1 MALEKGM
8 DVTAQLYF
16 AALIVGA
23 LTPVQVGINAALK
36 ASLDNPLAAGLTNFI
51 VGGLAI
57 LLVAL
62 LTRSGV
68 PALAAAASVPAWG
81 WLGGL
86 IGATFVVA
94 TLSLGPKLGAATLF
108 VLVIAGQMLAS
119 MALDH
124 FGLIGFPVRPINL
137 PRIAGAMLLVAG
149 VVLIVR
155 N

>member
-1 MALEKGM
+1 
-8 DVTAQLYF
+8 VTAQLYF

-23 LTPVQVGINAALK
+23 LTPVQVGINASLK
-36 ASLDNPLAAGLTNFI
+36 ASLDNSLAAGLANFI
-51 VGGLAI
+51 VGGLSI

-62 LTRSGV
+62 LIRPGI
-68 PALAAAASVPAWG
+68 PALTAVASVPVWG

-124 FGLIGFPVRPINL
+124 FGVIGFPLRAITV
-137 PRIAGAMLLVAG
+137 PRIAGAVLLVAG